1 MINFKKSTIK
11 YPKQG
16 KSMTEFSDS
25 VFSFVSLTQLHLAS
39 ESLLPQLGTE
49 RKHEMGNSDRG
60 LSVIKYS

>member
-1 MINFKKSTIK
+1 
-11 YPKQG
+11 
-16 KSMTEFSDS
+16 MTEFSDS
-25 VFSFVSLTQLHLAS
+25 VFSFVSFTQLHLAS